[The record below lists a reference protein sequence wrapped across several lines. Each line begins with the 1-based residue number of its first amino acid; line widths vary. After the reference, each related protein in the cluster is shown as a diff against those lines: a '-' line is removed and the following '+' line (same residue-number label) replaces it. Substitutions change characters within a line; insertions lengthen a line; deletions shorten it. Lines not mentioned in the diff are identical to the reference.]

1 MKLICTDNIS
11 KYYLQSLCLLYFPGS
26 KFSENECVTDE
37 TPVVTVSLTESEGF
51 ATAYA
56 EIKIG
61 EQSASAQAT
70 EKYKVSSTAIKVQ
83 KIAVGKAV
91 FAAGE
96 QFFGYTPAWGILT
109 GIRPSKISRQ
119 IYAQQNDA
127 AKTRKVLRDEYF
139 LYPKKAA
146 LLTNITIN
154 EQKIIDRLEKD
165 SCSLYISIPF
175 CPTRCA
181 YCSFVSFATKRLL
194 SMIPDYIDRLLRDLD
209 VVFAQIKKHG
219 LKLKTIYIGGGTPT
233 TLSADMLSLIFE
245 KIEEYIDPFTLD
257 EFSLEA
263 GRPDTITS
271 EKLAVAAANG
281 VTRISINPQTL
292 NEAVLNQ
299 IGRFHTVDQ
308 FYKSYD
314 MARNSGIKYINT
326 DLIVGLPGD
335 SHRSFVRTM
344 DNIVKLAP
352 DNITIHTFC
361 VKKAADLAHS
371 AGIYSSAGG
380 DVQKSVDYS
389 QLRAKS
395 NGYIPYYLYRQ
406 KNSVSNLE
414 NVGFAKP
421 GAEGLYNIYIMEEV
435 HHIFAV
441 GAGAVTKLVA
451 GDKNRMLRIFMDKY
465 PYEYLSKE
473 GEEKFRAEYN
483 EKVDRF
489 FEENNTDVMDL

>member
-1 MKLICTDNIS
+1 
-11 KYYLQSLCLLYFPGS
+11 
-26 KFSENECVTDE
+26 
-37 TPVVTVSLTESEGF
+37 
-51 ATAYA
+51 
-56 EIKIG
+56 
-61 EQSASAQAT
+61 
-70 EKYKVSSTAIKVQ
+70 
-83 KIAVGKAV
+83 
-91 FAAGE
+91 
-96 QFFGYTPAWGILT
+96 
-109 GIRPSKISRQ
+109 
-119 IYAQQNDA
+119 
-127 AKTRKVLRDEYF
+127 
-139 LYPKKAA
+139 
-146 LLTNITIN
+146 
-154 EQKIIDRLEKD
+154 
-165 SCSLYISIPF
+165 
-175 CPTRCA
+175 
-181 YCSFVSFATKRLL
+181 
-194 SMIPDYIDRLLRDLD
+194 MIPDYIDRLLRDLE